1 MKIINKILEFQT
13 KEELDFIDFT
23 DKVQE
28 FVESS
33 KIGNG
38 IINIQTM
45 HTTAPLLLNENEP
58 LLLEDF
64 KNHLEKVSPK
74 ELEYNHNDFT
84 KRTINMC
91 NSECKN
97 GHSHCRALHLPSTIT
112 LNIIE
117 GKLQLGK
124 WQRIFLIELD
134 SSRLRKLQ
142 MQVLGNY
149 AEI

>member
-1 MKIINKILEFQT
+1 MKILNKILEFQT

-23 DKVQE
+23 DKIEE
-28 FVESS
+28 FVENS
-33 KIGNG
+33 KIENG
-38 IINIQTM
+38 IINVQTM

-64 KNHLEKVSPK
+64 KNHLKKISPK

-84 KRTINMC
+84 KRTVNVC
-91 NSECKN
+91 DNECKN

-117 GKLQLGK
+117 GKLQLGE
-124 WQRIFLIELD
+124 WQRIFLVELD

-142 MQVLGNY
+142 MQILGNY

>member
-1 MKIINKILEFQT
+1 MKIINKTLEFQT

-23 DKVQE
+23 DNIEE
-28 FVESS
+28 FVENS
-33 KIGNG
+33 KIENG
-38 IINIQTM
+38 IINVQTM

-64 KNHLEKVSPK
+64 KNHLKKISPK

-84 KRTINMC
+84 KRTVNVC
-91 NSECKN
+91 DNECKN

-117 GKLQLGK
+117 GKLQLGE
-124 WQRIFLIELD
+124 WQRIFLVELD

-142 MQVLGNY
+142 MQILGNY